1 MKSIIN
7 KPLAVVILAAGKGT
21 RMNSKLPKVLHE
33 INGKPMI
40 EVVINTSQKLNPE
53 KIIAIIGYKKE
64 LVENALKSYEI
75 NFAVQLEQKGTAHA
89 VQQCDKEL
97 INFSGNVLIL
107 SGDVPGISLGT
118 LNSLINLHVSKNSK
132 ASLISTNFDNPFG
145 YGRIIRNTDNS
156 FSKIVEQKDA
166 NDTEQLICEI
176 NSGIYIFDSKT
187 LFEKIYLI
195 KNKDMQKEYYL
206 TDIFNYI
213 NKSDISIFLTENK
226 DEIYGINT
234 IEQLKELNI

>member
-1 MKSIIN
+1 MIK

-40 EVVINTSQKLNPE
+40 EVVINTSKKLNPE

-107 SGDVPGISLGT
+107 SGDVPGISLDT
-118 LNSLINLHVSKNSK
+118 LNSFINLHVSENSK
-132 ASLISTNFDNPFG
+132 ASLISTNFENPFG

-176 NSGIYIFDSKT
+176 NSGIYIFDSKI
-187 LFEKIYLI
+187 LFEKIYSI
-195 KNKDMQKEYYL
+195 KNKNMQKEYYL

>member
-1 MKSIIN
+1 
-7 KPLAVVILAAGKGT
+7 
-21 RMNSKLPKVLHE
+21 
-33 INGKPMI
+33 MI
-40 EVVINTSQKLNPE
+40 
-53 KIIAIIGYKKE
+53 
-64 LVENALKSYEI
+64 
-75 NFAVQLEQKGTAHA
+75 
-89 VQQCDKEL
+89 KEL

-107 SGDVPGISLGT
+107 SGDVPGISLDT

-187 LFEKIYLI
+187 LFEKIYSI
-195 KNKDMQKEYYL
+195 KNKNMQKEYYL